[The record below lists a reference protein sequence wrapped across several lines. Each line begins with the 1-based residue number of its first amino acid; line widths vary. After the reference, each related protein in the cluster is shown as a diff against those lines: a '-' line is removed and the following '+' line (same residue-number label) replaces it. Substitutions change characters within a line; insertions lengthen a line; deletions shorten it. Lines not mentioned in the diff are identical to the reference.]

1 MNNIPFDRLVDGELS
16 EEERRDLLAGLD
28 NEPGGWRRCALAFL
42 EAQCWKQT
50 FCGWAGKAE
59 QEQTPAAQPTV
70 QYKKKPSPWVGRLGT
85 VAAVAAS
92 FVAALWIGSAFR
104 DWSGRPGGNAVQN
117 VPGVEAV
124 AGNNGPSQTLPLRP
138 EPAANPWQVVTV
150 SPSNGPGGH
159 SINLPAREDDRVD
172 EQWSNTPSAIPSDV
186 MQALARTGHQVK
198 QQRELVPVSLQDGR
212 QMVMPV
218 DQVDVHYVGRTY

>member
-16 EEERRDLLAGLD
+16 EEERRQLLAGLD

-42 EAQCWKQT
+42 EAQCWKES
-50 FCGWAGKAE
+50 FAGWAGKPE
-59 QEQTPAAQPTV
+59 QKQTPAARQAV
-70 QYKKKPSPWVGRLGT
+70 QHKKRPSPWAGRVGMF
-85 VAAVAAS
+85 AAVAAT
-92 FVAALWIGSAFR
+92 FFAAMWIGSAFR
-104 DWSGRPGGNAVQN
+104 DWRGRPGGNAVQN
-117 VPGVEAV
+117 VSGEAV
-124 AGNNGPSQTLPLRP
+124 ATNTGLPQTSPTPRP
-138 EPAANPWQVVTV
+138 EPVVNPWQVVTV
-150 SPSNGPGGH
+150 SSPNGPNGRA
-159 SINLPAREDDRVD
+159 INLPAQERERVD
-172 EQWSNTPSAIPSDV
+172 EQWQKTPAAIPSDV